1 MPTPPYSDPLT
12 AMFNRFIEDIVFPRM
27 EEAFDNIADN
37 IRKPPKPR
45 RIPKSGPHK
54 AKRVHKAQPQRKAQA
69 PRPNPLHKT
78 HTYYDFYQVQPTVS
92 PDVLAAV
99 HRALVKKH
107 HPDQFPTGSEAWKK
121 ATANMQV
128 INMAWEVLGDAGK
141 RAAYDKRIGVK

>member
-1 MPTPPYSDPLT
+1 M
-12 AMFNRFIEDIVFPRM
+12 
-27 EEAFDNIADN
+27 
-37 IRKPPKPR
+37 
-45 RIPKSGPHK
+45 
-54 AKRVHKAQPQRKAQA
+54 
-69 PRPNPLHKT
+69 
-78 HTYYDFYQVQPTVS
+78 S

-128 INMAWEVLGDAGK
+128 INMAWEVLGDAGT